1 MSKRPSSAGRK
12 HHRRGTNQ
20 IVLNEIGAEW
30 GNFPEQDSRL
40 KTRQTLLSRSPPT
53 VGTSNRL
60 SAMSM
65 S

>member
-1 MSKRPSSAGRK
+1 MSKRPSSARRD
-12 HHRRGTNQ
+12 HHRRGTHQ

-53 VGTSNRL
+53 VGIN
-60 SAMSM
+60 
-65 S
+65 